1 MEGSKLTLHSSVENY
16 ITSAKGLPFFYV
28 VGDDK
33 YGEILGEL
41 RQHGLMLDR
50 VSDFCPINDKFPNI
64 DNIIDYFRTLDVDYR
79 QNKHVLVGLGELLA
93 LRGSVQAQK
102 ELWRLKNTTLGGAR
116 VILLLRCVAEQV
128 YSMVNEDSR
137 LTQQQRVLFDES
149 VLSNLS
155 VINVRYSMG
164 AGLAQGIQGL
174 LRAFEDGA
182 VGSCTVNTI
191 LAFPDSLL
199 PVSIIES
206 AYASICHV
214 IPCFELKEA
223 WGTEA
228 QWDLLFR
235 ELSRNK
241 NNMEKIYEKYG
252 FTDEFEVELYQ
263 NCAGLE
269 FRNWLYFLYL
279 KQNSDNIRNSY
290 LYYVLNETD
299 NYECLKDNILTG
311 IIRIP
316 RTDRHFMAYYE
327 ERKKLLRGFPEA
339 DIAIFIH
346 ENCIDP
352 RESIYRFTDN
362 TQMEREEVIRWIATN
377 GYVAEIEYIYPAL
390 SQYLKD
396 YTFDC
401 GKLSEELTSY
411 FKEYKI
417 QKITNRIYPEFLE
430 RVNSYASSLPYAHLE
445 TRDSVIMKI
454 ENKKSAFLYWIDALG
469 VEYLSY
475 ITELVRKKGLSMHV
489 DIAHAELP
497 TITSIN
503 RGFYENWPGD
513 KKEKESELDN
523 IKHKEKG
530 GFIFDDNHEAPVHLA
545 SELKVIEQA
554 IDRAAAELVMHTCRS
569 FVIASDH
576 GASRLAVL
584 RRQEEKYETDT
595 KGEHSGRC
603 CKEFPNADLPYAVKE
618 NGYFVLTDYG
628 RFKKSRAANVEV
640 HGGASLEEV
649 VVPVITLTL
658 RKQTPLELKVL
669 RENEIYADRYEGTEF
684 MLYISEV
691 ENTQN
696 VSVVVEM
703 NRYAAVKNDAT
714 HYTIQMKDIR
724 RSKKDVSATVFDGD
738 DLLGVIN
745 FSIKGK
751 TAIIKNDFDDLI

>member
-1 MEGSKLTLHSSVENY
+1 MTLHSSVENY

-33 YGEILGEL
+33 YVETLREL
-41 RQHGLMLDR
+41 RQRGLMIDR
-50 VSDFCPINDKFPNI
+50 VSDFCPKDDKFPNI
-64 DNIIDYFRTLDVDYR
+64 DDIIDYFRTLDVDCR

-93 LRGSVQAQK
+93 LRGADQAEK
-102 ELWRLKNTTLGGAR
+102 ELRRLKNTTLGGAR
-116 VILLLRCVAEQV
+116 VILLLRCITAQI
-128 YSMVNEDSR
+128 YALINEDNR
-137 LTQQQRVLFDES
+137 LTQQQRVLFDEN
-149 VLSNLS
+149 VLSSLS
-155 VINVRYSMG
+155 VVKVRYSLG
-164 AGLAQGIQGL
+164 SDVVQGVQGL

-182 VGSCTVNTI
+182 VGSCTVSTM
-191 LAFPDSLL
+191 LTFPNSFL
-199 PVSIIES
+199 PVSSIES
-206 AYASICHV
+206 AYAAICLV
-214 IPCFELKEA
+214 IPYLGLEEFL
-223 WGTEA
+223 GTET
-228 QWDLLFR
+228 QWGYLFQ
-235 ELSRNK
+235 ELTRNK
-241 NNMEKIYEKYG
+241 NKMEKVYEKYG

-279 KQNSDNIRNSY
+279 KQNSDNIRNGY
-290 LYYVLNETD
+290 LQYVLNETD
-299 NYECLKDNILTG
+299 NYVCLKDNILTE
-311 IIRIP
+311 IVRIP

-327 ERKKLLRGFPEA
+327 ERKKLLRSFPEA

-346 ENCIDP
+346 ENCIDQ

-362 TQMEREEVIRWIATN
+362 TQMEREEIIRWIAAN
-377 GYVAEIEYIYPAL
+377 GYIVEVEYIYPAL
-390 SQYLKD
+390 SQYLND
-396 YTFDC
+396 YIFDC

-417 QKITNRIYPEFLE
+417 QKLTNRIYPEFLE
-430 RVNSYASSLPYAHLE
+430 RVNSYAHSLPYTHLE
-445 TRDSVIMKI
+445 TRDSAILKI

-469 VEYLSY
+469 VEYLAY
-475 ITELVRKKGLSMHV
+475 ITELAEKKGLSMHV
-489 DIAHAELP
+489 DIAYAELP

-513 KKEKESELDN
+513 KKEKESELDD
-523 IKHKEKG
+523 IKHKDKG
-530 GFIFDDNHEAPVHLA
+530 GFIFDDKHEAPVHLA
-545 SELKVIEQA
+545 AELKVIERA
-554 IDRAAAELVMHTCRS
+554 IDRAATELAMHTCRS

-603 CKEFPNADLPYAVKE
+603 CKEFPDADLPYAVKE

-658 RKQTPLELKVL
+658 RKQTSLVLKVL
-669 RENEIYADRYEGTEF
+669 QENEIYADRHDGTEI

-696 VSVVVEM
+696 VSIVIET
-703 NRYAAVKNDAT
+703 NRYKAVKKDAK
-714 HYTIQMKDIR
+714 HYTVQLKDIR
-724 RSKKDVSATVFDGD
+724 RSKKDVSAEVFDGD

-745 FSIKGK
+745 FSIRGK
-751 TAIIKNDFDDLI
+751 TATVKNDFDDLI

>member
-1 MEGSKLTLHSSVENY
+1 MTLHSSVENY
-16 ITSAKGLPFFYV
+16 ITSTKGLPFFYV

-33 YGEILGEL
+33 YVETLREL
-41 RQHGLMLDR
+41 RQRGLMIDR
-50 VSDFCPINDKFPNI
+50 VSDFCPKDDKFPNI
-64 DNIIDYFRTLDVDYR
+64 DDIIDYFRTLDVDCR

-93 LRGSVQAQK
+93 LRGADQAEK
-102 ELWRLKNTTLGGAR
+102 ELRRLKNTTLGGAH
-116 VILLLRCVAEQV
+116 VILLLRCVTAQI
-128 YSMVNEDSR
+128 YALINEDNR
-137 LTQQQRVLFDES
+137 LTQQQRVLFDEN
-149 VLSNLS
+149 VLSSLS
-155 VINVRYSMG
+155 VVKVRYSLG
-164 AGLAQGIQGL
+164 SDVVQGVQGL

-182 VGSCTVNTI
+182 VGSCTVSTM
-191 LAFPDSLL
+191 LTFPNSFL
-199 PVSIIES
+199 PVSSIES
-206 AYASICHV
+206 AYAAICLV
-214 IPCFELKEA
+214 IPYLGLEEFI
-223 WGTEA
+223 GTET
-228 QWDLLFR
+228 QWGYLFQ
-235 ELSRNK
+235 ELTRNK
-241 NNMEKIYEKYG
+241 NKMEKVYEKYG

-279 KQNSDNIRNSY
+279 KQNSDNIRNGY
-290 LYYVLNETD
+290 LQYVLTDTD
-299 NYECLKDNILTG
+299 NYECLQDTILTE

-327 ERKKLLRGFPEA
+327 ERKKLLRSFPEA

-362 TQMEREEVIRWIATN
+362 TQMEREEIIRWIATN
-377 GYVAEIEYIYPAL
+377 GYIAEVEYIYPAL
-390 SQYLKD
+390 SQYLND
-396 YTFDC
+396 YIFDC

-411 FKEYKI
+411 FKEYRI
-417 QKITNRIYPEFLE
+417 QKLTNRIYPKFLE
-430 RVNSYASSLPYAHLE
+430 RVNSYAHSLPYTHLE
-445 TRDSVIMKI
+445 TRDSAILKI

-469 VEYLSY
+469 VEYLAY
-475 ITELVRKKGLSMHV
+475 ITELAKKKGLSMHV
-489 DIAHAELP
+489 DIAYAELP

-503 RGFYENWPGD
+503 RGFYESWPGD
-513 KKEKESELDN
+513 KKEKESELDD

-545 SELKVIEQA
+545 AELKVIERA
-554 IDRAAAELVMHTCRS
+554 IDRAATELAMHTCRS
-569 FVIASDH
+569 FFFESDH
-576 GASRLAVL
+576 GESRIAVL

-603 CKEFPNADLPYAVKE
+603 CKEFPNADLSYAVKE

-649 VVPVITLTL
+649 VVPIITLTL
-658 RKQTPLELKVL
+658 RKQTSLVLKVL
-669 RENEIYADRYEGTEF
+669 RKNEIYADRHDGTEI

-696 VSVVVEM
+696 VSIVIET
-703 NRYAAVKNDAT
+703 NRYKAVKKDAK
-714 HYTIQMKDIR
+714 HYMVQMKDIR
-724 RSKKDVSATVFDGD
+724 RSKKDVSAAVFDGD

-745 FSIKGK
+745 FSIRGK
-751 TAIIKNDFDDLI
+751 TATVKNDFDDLI

>member
-1 MEGSKLTLHSSVENY
+1 MTLHSSVENY
-16 ITSAKGLPFFYV
+16 ISSTKGLPFFYV

-33 YGEILGEL
+33 YVETLREL
-41 RQHGLMLDR
+41 RQHGLMIDR
-50 VSDFCPINDKFPNI
+50 VSDFCPKDDKFPNI
-64 DNIIDYFRTLDVDYR
+64 DDIIDYFRTLDVDCR

-93 LRGSVQAQK
+93 LRGADQAEK
-102 ELWRLKNTTLGGAR
+102 ELRRLKNTTLGGAR
-116 VILLLRCVAEQV
+116 VILLLRCVTAQI
-128 YSMVNEDSR
+128 YALINEDNR
-137 LTQQQRVLFDES
+137 LTQQQRVLLDEN

-155 VINVRYSMG
+155 VIIVRYSLG
-164 AGLAQGIQGL
+164 SDVVQGIQGL

-182 VGSCTVNTI
+182 VGSCTVSTM
-191 LAFPDSLL
+191 LTFPNSFLS
-199 PVSIIES
+199 VNSIES
-206 AYASICHV
+206 AYAAICHV
-214 IPCFELKEA
+214 IPYLGLGEVL
-223 WGTEA
+223 GTET
-228 QWDLLFR
+228 QWGHLFQ
-235 ELSRNK
+235 ELTRNK
-241 NNMEKIYEKYG
+241 NKIENVYEKYG

-290 LYYVLNETD
+290 LQYVLNETD
-299 NYECLKDNILTG
+299 NYECLKDNILTE

-327 ERKKLLRGFPEA
+327 ERKKLLRSFPEA
-339 DIAIFIH
+339 DIAIFVH

-377 GYVAEIEYIYPAL
+377 GYIAEIEYIYPAL
-390 SQYLKD
+390 SQYLND
-396 YTFDC
+396 YIFDC

-411 FKEYKI
+411 FKEYRI
-417 QKITNRIYPEFLE
+417 QKITNCIYPEFLE
-430 RVNSYASSLPYAHLE
+430 RVNSYAHSLPYTHLE
-445 TRDSVIMKI
+445 TRDSAILKI

-469 VEYLSY
+469 VEYLAF
-475 ITELVRKKGLSMHV
+475 ITELVKKKGLSMHV
-489 DIAHAELP
+489 DITYAELP
-497 TITSIN
+497 TITSVN
-503 RGFYENWPGD
+503 RGFYENWPGE
-513 KKEKESELDN
+513 KKEKESELDD

-530 GFIFDDNHEAPVHLA
+530 GFIFDDNHEAPIHLA
-545 SELKVIEQA
+545 AELKVLERA
-554 IDRAAAELVMHTCRS
+554 IDRAATELAMHTCRS

-576 GASRLAVL
+576 GASRLAVI

-603 CKEFPNADLPYAVKE
+603 CKEFPDADLPYAVKE

-658 RKQTPLELKVL
+658 RKQTSLELKVL
-669 RENEIYADRYEGTEF
+669 QENEIYADRHDGTEI

-696 VSVVVEM
+696 VSIVIET
-703 NRYAAVKNDAT
+703 NRYKAVKKDAT
-714 HYTIQMKDIR
+714 HYAVQMKDIR
-724 RSKKDVSATVFDGD
+724 RSKKDVSAAVFDGD
-738 DLLGVIN
+738 DLLGGII
-745 FSIKGK
+745 FSIRGK
-751 TAIIKNDFDDLI
+751 AATVKNDFDDMI